1 MKNSTK
7 HAADVLNEIKAEL
20 KSDVI
25 RCYKMPTI
33 CNMNTGEDSGFAV
46 ILTLNTK
53 YDYSDVLLDVW
64 MRRLEAS
71 YYIITVKRNHLRVR
85 FYVLTSDNNQ

>member
-1 MKNSTK
+1 MKKTTK
-7 HAADVLNEIKAEL
+7 HSAEVLKEIKAEL

-25 RCYKMPTI
+25 RCYEMPTI
-33 CNMNTGEDSGFAV
+33 CNMNTCEDSGFSV

-53 YDYSDVLLDVW
+53 YDYSNVLFDVW

-71 YYIITVKRNHLRVR
+71 YYIITVKRNQLRVS
-85 FYVLTSDNNQ
+85 FYVLTSNNNQ